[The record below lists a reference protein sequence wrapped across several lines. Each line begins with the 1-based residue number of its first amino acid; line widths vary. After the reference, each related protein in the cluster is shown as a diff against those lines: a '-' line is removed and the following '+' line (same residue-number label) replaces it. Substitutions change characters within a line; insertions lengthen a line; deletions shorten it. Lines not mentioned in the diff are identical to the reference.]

1 VELVQ
6 YTTVGAVAR
15 ITLNR
20 PPVNAL
26 NAQLIGEIREALDMA
41 SDPAI
46 RAVVLNGEGRHF
58 AAGADI
64 KRFVDS
70 FDKVD
75 GGEEQQA
82 SGLGDVVK
90 QLEALPKP
98 SIAAIHGS
106 ALGGGLELAM
116 GASFRYLARSAS
128 VGQPEI
134 LLGIIPGAGG
144 TQRLPRLVG
153 YQKALEMNLSGRK
166 VAADEAL
173 AMGLADKVVDDE
185 YLVEVAMADAAK
197 WAEGPTL
204 GYRTVK
210 DAMRRG
216 WGRPLDEAL
225 AIEREEFNRVFRTG
239 DAKRGI
245 MAFINKEAPEFT
257 GE

>member
-1 VELVQ
+1 MELVD
-6 YTTVGAVAR
+6 YTTTGAVAR
-15 ITLNR
+15 LTLNR

-26 NAQLIGEIREALDMA
+26 NSALIGDISAALDLA
-41 SDPAI
+41 ADPSV
-46 RAVVLNGEGRHF
+46 RALVIHGEGRHF

-64 KRFVDS
+64 KRFVDA
-70 FDKVD
+70 FDRP
-75 GGEEQQA
+75 GGSDEQQA
-82 SGLGDVVK
+82 SELGELVAK
-90 QLEALPKP
+90 LEELPKIT
-98 SIAAIHGS
+98 IAAIHGS

-116 GASFRYLARSAS
+116 GADFRYMARSGS

-153 YQKALEMNLSGRK
+153 HQRALEMNLSGRK
-166 VAADEAL
+166 VPADEAN
-173 AMGLADKVVDDE
+173 AMGLADEVVDDD

-204 GYRTVK
+204 AYRAVK
-210 DAMRRG
+210 SAMRRG
-216 WGRPLDEAL
+216 WGRSLAEAL
-225 AIEREEFNRVFRTG
+225 AVEREEFNRAFGTG

-245 MAFINKEAPEFT
+245 MAFIEKETPEFR